1 MCCLLNSILSLLI
14 VAIVLG
20 ACSKTDSQSESESD
34 KSEKQSSQLA
44 NPASENCVNKGGQLV
59 IEKRGDG
66 GEYGICLFEDNMQC
80 EEWAMLRGNCPVGGI
95 KVAGYVTPAARY
107 CAITGGNYT
116 ITANSNMENEQG
128 TCSFKNGKKC
138 DVWEYYNGKCSPN
151 G

>member
-1 MCCLLNSILSLLI
+1 MRCLLNSILSLLI

-44 NPASENCVNKGGQLV
+44 NPASVNCVKKGGKLI

-66 GEYGICLFEDNMQC
+66 GEYGLCLFEDNMQC

-95 KVAGYVTPAARY
+95 RVAGYVTPAARY
-107 CAITGGNYT
+107 CAITGGKYS

-128 TCSFKNGKKC
+128 ICFKNGKEC

>member
-1 MCCLLNSILSLLI
+1 MRCLLNSILSLLI

-20 ACSKTDSQSESESD
+20 ACSKPDSQTESESD

-44 NPASENCVNKGGQLV
+44 NPASENCVKKGGQLV

-66 GEYGICLFEDNMQC
+66 GEYGICLFPDNMQC

-95 KVAGYVTPAARY
+95 RVAGYVTPAARY
-107 CAITGGNYT
+107 CAITGGKYT

-128 TCSFKNGKKC
+128 ICFKNGKEC

>member
-1 MCCLLNSILSLLI
+1 MRCLLNSILSLLI

-44 NPASENCVNKGGQLV
+44 NPASVNCVKKGGKLI

-66 GEYGICLFEDNMQC
+66 GEYGLCLFEDNMQC

-95 KVAGYVTPAARY
+95 RVAGYVTPAARY
-107 CAITGGNYT
+107 CAITGGKYT

-128 TCSFKNGKKC
+128 ICFKNGKEC
-138 DVWEYYNGKCSPN
+138 DVWEYYNGRCSPN